1 MTICS
6 QAGYDVL
13 AAKDGEEALALSES
27 HPGLIHL
34 LITDVVMPG
43 ISGRTVADEIVKR
56 RAETKVLY
64 CSGYAENAIVH
75 HGVLETGVAF
85 LQKPFTATT
94 LLQTVRN
101 LFHSSF
107 SRWHRP
113 AERSQK
119 SGSASRAGQAF
130 GSPLPADPTRP
141 NALSMQKGNG
151 PDCPRRNT

>member
-1 MTICS
+1 MPEPSVGRFILVVEDEEPLRLLIVKICS

-13 AAKDGEEALALSES
+13 AAKDGGEALALSES

-43 ISGRTVADEIVKR
+43 ISGRTLADEIVKR
-56 RAETKVLY
+56 RAETKILY

-94 LLQTVRN
+94 LLQMVQN
-101 LFHSSF
+101 L
-107 SRWHRP
+107 
-113 AERSQK
+113 
-119 SGSASRAGQAF
+119 
-130 GSPLPADPTRP
+130 
-141 NALSMQKGNG
+141 LS
-151 PDCPRRNT
+151 